1 MLGVARAF
9 NAGFV
14 WSERRSTREHAN
26 VWVMNL
32 ENEIEDI
39 RGPPL
44 SLSLSLS
51 LSHLKSTVEN
61 QENR

>member
-44 SLSLSLS
+44 SLSF
-51 LSHLKSTVEN
+51 KI
-61 QENR
+61 NRGEPRK

>member
-44 SLSLSLS
+44 SPLSLSLS
-51 LSHLKSTVEN
+51 LSFKI
-61 QENR
+61 NRGEPRK